1 MSVAKQIEA
10 ADGVRSKSWM
20 FDARLQISAP
30 QNTAGVA
37 DRMPDNYF
45 EDVLAICFPYQI
57 SVLKSLD
64 VLSFSCYPD
73 WSRML
78 PGDLL
83 QVTGFVVSKVQMRIV
98 TVADWLVHKD
108 LEIKWSPIIGRRDKN
123 EHVAAFLEA
132 SALREDLLV
141 ARAAG
146 DTSMAKLRVDKIGPS
161 APNRNLGRPAKSR
174 QLHPDNGLGA

>member
-10 ADGVRSKSWM
+10 EDGIRSKSWM
-20 FDARLQISAP
+20 FDARLQIAAP

-45 EDVLAICFPYQI
+45 EDVLAICSPYQF
-57 SVLKSLD
+57 SVLKRLE

-78 PGDLL
+78 PGEPL
-83 QVTGFVVSKVQMRIV
+83 QVTGFVVSSKAQIRIV

-108 LEIKWSPIIGRRDKN
+108 LEIK
-123 EHVAAFLEA
+123 
-132 SALREDLLV
+132 
-141 ARAAG
+141 
-146 DTSMAKLRVDKIGPS
+146 
-161 APNRNLGRPAKSR
+161 
-174 QLHPDNGLGA
+174 

>member
-57 SVLKSLD
+57 SVLKSLE

-78 PGDLL
+78 PGDPL
-83 QVTGFVVSKVQMRIV
+83 QVTGLVVNKSQLQIN

-108 LEIKWSPIIGRRDKN
+108 LEIKW
-123 EHVAAFLEA
+123 
-132 SALREDLLV
+132 
-141 ARAAG
+141 
-146 DTSMAKLRVDKIGPS
+146 
-161 APNRNLGRPAKSR
+161 
-174 QLHPDNGLGA
+174 